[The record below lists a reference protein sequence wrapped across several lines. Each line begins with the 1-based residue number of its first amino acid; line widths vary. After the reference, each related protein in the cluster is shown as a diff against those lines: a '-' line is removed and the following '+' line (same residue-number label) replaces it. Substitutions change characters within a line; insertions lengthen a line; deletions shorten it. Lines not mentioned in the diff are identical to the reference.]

1 MKSIAVNGK
10 MLPINSSLFATSSA
24 QGTIVD
30 SGTTLSYLAEGVYDP
45 VISAVSY
52 LYHTLQSFLVEKQ

>member
-10 MLPINSSLFATSSA
+10 MLPINSSLFATSGA

-30 SGTTLSYLAEGVYDP
+30 SGTTLSYLAEGVYGP

-52 LYHTLQSFLVEKQ
+52 LYHTLHYFLVEKQ